1 MNRAERLDDREESL
15 RIAMESSQ
23 AKLWTAIPAIVSG
36 VDLVA
41 QTLAVQP
48 AIKGT
53 VSTPTGEMQDVNLPV
68 LVDVPIC
75 FPRAGGF
82 ALTFP
87 IAVGDEVLV
96 VFASRCIDAWWQ
108 SGGIGA
114 QAEVRM
120 HDLSDGFALLAPVS
134 QPKVLSAV
142 QSANVQLRDEAGTTY
157 MEITPDGKIKL
168 KAVAQIDVEA
178 PTINVT
184 GGDVVNVAAPAINL
198 TGGATVG
205 ITAPT
210 ITLQGNI
217 VTGGSGGGG
226 GTFEMAGD
234 LVHTDGS
241 ITSLGKT
248 IDGTHTHGGI
258 QTGSSNTQPPN

>member
-1 MNRAERLDDREESL
+1 MRRQERLDDPEEGM
-15 RIAMESSQ
+15 RMAMETMQSNM
-23 AKLWTAIPAIVSG
+23 WTAIPAIVTA
-36 VDLVA
+36 VD
-41 QTLAVQP
+41 LAVQTLSAQP
-48 AIKGT
+48 AIQGS
-53 VSTPTGEMQDVNLPV
+53 VQSPDGAEALVNLPV

-96 VFASRCIDAWWQ
+96 VFASRCIDSWWQ

-134 QPKVLSAV
+134 QPKALTGVSTM
-142 QSANVQLRDEAGTTY
+142 NVQLRDNAGTSY
-157 MEITPDGKIKL
+157 IEITPDGKIKL
-168 KAVAQIDVEA
+168 MAVKQIDVES
-178 PTINVT
+178 PV
-184 GGDVVNVAAPAINL
+184 INL
-198 TGGATVG
+198 TGDTSVN
-205 ITAPT
+205 IKAPT
-210 ITLQGNI
+210 ITMAGNI
-217 VTGGSGGGG
+217 TTGGSGGGG
-226 GTFEMAGD
+226 GTFDMAGD